1 MIFMGGLTMATY
13 RITIEW
19 TTQLSREVDANSAE
33 EAEQLAEQ
41 MYQAYQQGQNTHIT
55 GTDRRRSIELISADE
70 TQRF

>member
-1 MIFMGGLTMATY
+1 MSTY

-19 TTQLSREVDANSAE
+19 TTQLSREVDAHSAE

-41 MYQAYQQGQNTHIT
+41 MYQAYQQGQNTYIT

-70 TQRF
+70 TQRL

>member
-1 MIFMGGLTMATY
+1 MGGLTMGTY

-19 TTQLSREVDANSAE
+19 TTQLSREVDAHSAE

-41 MYQAYQQGQNTHIT
+41 MYQEYQQGQNTHIT

-70 TQRF
+70 TQRL

>member
-13 RITIEW
+13 RVTIEW

-41 MYQAYQQGQNTHIT
+41 MYQEYQQGQNTHIT
-55 GTDRRRSIELISADE
+55 GTDRRRSIELISAAE

>member
-1 MIFMGGLTMATY
+1 MATY
-13 RITIEW
+13 RVTIEW